1 MTSQVVIG
9 RDPGCDVVI
18 AVPAVSSQHARLSW
32 HGGQLVLEDLGSAN
46 GTYVNGER
54 VSRVA
59 VKPGTDVRLAEAPLP
74 WGDPRIAALVR
85 LGSSRSTIVAMPR
98 FGRYVCP
105 QCKTAQVIPA
115 GFVRGEISCPS
126 CQSALEI
133 GTRSTGAR
141 VLRAVAGTF
150 FGLLASSVFALVA
163 VLFLWPERLAGAPD
177 PIGEIARRRMGPR
190 VVASEPTRPY

>member
-98 FGRYVCP
+98 FGPLPFR
-105 QCKTAQVIPA
+105 
-115 GFVRGEISCPS
+115 RHRPS
-126 CQSALEI
+126 PRPPSPRRPSSRA
-133 GTRSTGAR
+133 TRTS
-141 VLRAVAGTF
+141 
-150 FGLLASSVFALVA
+150 
-163 VLFLWPERLAGAPD
+163 
-177 PIGEIARRRMGPR
+177 
-190 VVASEPTRPY
+190 